1 MGIVGKNGGTIDNCV
16 IFANKIAN
24 VFEIT
29 NPAAKTEVRAIRTSQ
44 DKKIPRHISASGDS
58 SVIVLQRN
66 LRPYAS

>member
-1 MGIVGKNGGTIDNCV
+1 MFFTK
-16 IFANKIAN
+16 
-24 VFEIT
+24 IT